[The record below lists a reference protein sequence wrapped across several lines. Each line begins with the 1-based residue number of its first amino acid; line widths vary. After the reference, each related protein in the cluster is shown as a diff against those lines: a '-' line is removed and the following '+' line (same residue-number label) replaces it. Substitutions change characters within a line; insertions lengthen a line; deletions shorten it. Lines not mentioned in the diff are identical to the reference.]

1 MKGMDSSEESDE
13 DVERSH
19 AEPKQD
25 SEPIKDDTI
34 KSSYQKSS
42 YEKLVIHNRNA
53 MKKTVSDIL
62 WTNVFQFNSF
72 ICLTVL
78 LVISFG
84 VSTYELQAQ
93 SLSHISSTNQTLVTG
108 HHKHHK
114 HHKMKRI
121 SEEDQAILDFE
132 NT

>member
-13 DVERSH
+13 DVERSP

-53 MKKTVSDIL
+53 MRKT
-62 WTNVFQFNSF
+62 FNSF
-72 ICLTVL
+72 LCLTVL

-93 SLSHISSTNQTLVTG
+93 SLSHISSTN
-108 HHKHHK
+108 
-114 HHKMKRI
+114 
-121 SEEDQAILDFE
+121 
-132 NT
+132 